1 MDTYFYCEYSY
12 YKKIIIGFLSLCIS
26 VFLISLLIP
35 IQAYANTIYISS
47 ILFIVLNIIISIFKI
62 IFLSL
67 GLIKYDDC
75 DDFSILKRA
84 GNWISSIV

>member
-1 MDTYFYCEYSY
+1 MSTYFYCEYSY

-35 IQAYANTIYISS
+35 SQPYANEIYIGSA
-47 ILFIVLNIIISIFKI
+47 LFMVLNILISIFKVI
-62 IFLSL
+62 LLSL

-84 GNWISSIV
+84 GNWISNIV

>member
-1 MDTYFYCEYSY
+1 MSTYFYCEYSY

-35 IQAYANTIYISS
+35 IQSYANGIYIAS
-47 ILFIVLNIIISIFKI
+47 IIFIALNIVISIFKI
-62 IFLSL
+62 ILLSL
-67 GLIKYDDC
+67 GFIKYDDC
-75 DDFSILKRA
+75 DDFSILTRA